1 MRLFFGLSLPDEIR
15 AEAARCALDAQQTIP
30 GRYSPMENYHI
41 TLAFIGDV
49 PQERLPDA
57 QAVLSKTIAR
67 FPAPLITLDRPGHF
81 GRAQNGIL
89 ILHAKAK
96 PALEP
101 LHDALVKNLN
111 AAALP
116 ADSGPFSPHITLARH
131 ADVTAGFPPAPAP
144 LSFTADTA
152 HVFLSARNK
161 QGILVYTPIVGAGF
175 APSDLHTP

>member
-67 FPAPLITLDRPGHF
+67 FPAPRITLDKPGHF

-96 PALEP
+96 PALAP

-116 ADSGPFSPHITLARH
+116 ADPGPFSPHITLARISYYFN
-131 ADVTAGFPPAPAP
+131 AFY
-144 LSFTADTA
+144 
-152 HVFLSARNK
+152 LSAVHAFEFHHI
-161 QGILVYTPIVGAGF
+161 QHFAPVDIIYGF
-175 APSDLHTP
+175 AFANYL